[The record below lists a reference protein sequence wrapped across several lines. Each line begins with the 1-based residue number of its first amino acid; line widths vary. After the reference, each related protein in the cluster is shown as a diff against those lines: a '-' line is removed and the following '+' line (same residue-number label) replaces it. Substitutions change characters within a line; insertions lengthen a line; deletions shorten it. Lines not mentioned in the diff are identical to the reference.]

1 MERWRSVSL
10 QTLYQDQNQEKD
22 HEDIKNHY
30 QNQRKETTNLTI
42 DKVENNSWHPPKKS
56 YIVGM
61 KEKIITI
68 KVNGASQGQW
78 SNLLLEL
85 NLIRKA
91 WKTYGVD
98 LSLKAP
104 GLKNTIE
111 WGTRPNDYSRPSRR
125 PGKRVQPNQR
135 PRT

>member
-1 MERWRSVSL
+1 
-10 QTLYQDQNQEKD
+10 
-22 HEDIKNHY
+22 
-30 QNQRKETTNLTI
+30 
-42 DKVENNSWHPPKKS
+42 
-56 YIVGM
+56 M

-85 NLIRKA
+85 NLISKA
-91 WKTYGVD
+91 WKAYGVD

-104 GLKNTIE
+104 GLKSTIE
-111 WGTRPNDYSRPSRR
+111 WGTRLNDYTRPSRR